1 VRFRTL
7 KELAALCE
15 QEGKSISQLMVSE
28 QAAESG
34 RTPDA
39 EWAKMSAYYTI
50 MKTAVRKGLT
60 ESTVSRSGLTGL
72 DAQRM
77 DAYRRQGEEA
87 AGSQS
92 GQQDAGSCGDS
103 CAEGTAAVAGS
114 GDGALPQAGRA
125 SAAGGATLLGEPAAQ
140 AMTYALAVSE
150 VNASMGRI
158 VATPTAGSCGI
169 IPGAFVSAQERFG
182 WSDDHMVAGLFCAG
196 AIGYVIANNS
206 FVSGAEGGC
215 QAEVGSAIGMAAG
228 ALVELRGG
236 TAVQAI
242 HAVGL
247 ALKNTLGLICDPVGG
262 LVEIPCIVRNGFG
275 AVTALAAADMAL
287 AGVRSVI
294 PSDEVIQVMLE
305 VGSGMPEKHRETAK
319 GGLAQTPTGRQIM
332 RKLYGKEIGETEAD
346 ANAEVERTESGA
358 AGGSPE

>member
-1 VRFRTL
+1 MNFRTL
-7 KELAALCE
+7 SELGTLCE
-15 QEGKSISQLMVSE
+15 QSGKTIGKLMLEE
-28 QAAESG
+28 QCLESG
-34 RTPDA
+34 RNSDK
-39 EWAKMSAYYTI
+39 EFAKMYDYYQV
-50 MKTAVRKGLT
+50 MKEAVHRGLHENT
-60 ESTVSRSGLTGL
+60 TSRSGLTGL
-72 DAQRM
+72 DAQRVM
-77 DAYRRQGEEA
+77 TYRNQEEPN
-87 AGSQS
+87 
-92 GQQDAGSCGDS
+92 
-103 CAEGTAAVAGS
+103 
-114 GDGALPQAGRA
+114 L
-125 SAAGGATLLGEPAAQ
+125 GGAASD
-140 AMTYALAVSE
+140 AMAYALAVSE

-158 VATPTAGSCGI
+158 IATPTAGSCGI
-169 IPGAFVSAQERFG
+169 IPGVFVSCQERFG
-182 WSDDHMVAGLFCAG
+182 WDDEHMVYGLFAAG

-236 TAVQAI
+236 SSAQAI

-305 VGSGMPEKHRETAK
+305 VGSAMPEKHRETAG
-319 GGLAQTPTGRQIM
+319 GGLAQTPTGKKIM
-332 RKLYGKEIGETEAD
+332 SELNKNRKISKT
-346 ANAEVERTESGA
+346 
-358 AGGSPE
+358 